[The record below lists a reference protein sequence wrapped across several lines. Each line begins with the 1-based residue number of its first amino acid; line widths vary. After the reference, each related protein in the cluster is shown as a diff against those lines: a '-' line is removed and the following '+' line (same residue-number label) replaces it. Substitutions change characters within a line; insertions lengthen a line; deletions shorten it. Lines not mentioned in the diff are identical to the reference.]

1 MSGRLVFRQT
11 NRLEA
16 KVDLL
21 LNLFIKHIG
30 PENIDK
36 LELSE
41 QEQTI
46 LDHSLQ
52 YKEASYY
59 IDYIKE

>member
-1 MSGRLVFRQT
+1 MSERLIFRQT

-30 PENIDK
+30 AENIDK

-46 LDHSLQ
+46 LNHSLH
-52 YKEASYY
+52 YERASYY